1 MTPTPA
7 QAGAYPQSTLQ
18 LSPVTAIL
26 PFPFPF
32 PIPPL
37 ILSLSKDERPPIQP
51 TPRKPAVTQ

>member
-26 PFPFPF
+26 PF